1 MGASSD
7 YLNAAEP
14 RDVTVSTNS
23 EEIPL
28 VSQPQATEATSILV
42 AVTQTLIDVDGRTVR
57 NVRNDIYEI
66 TRTEYERLVDTQN
79 YQQLVQQ
86 PGGSQTV
93 NVQRRLT
100 VDVDTGYT
108 SVGSGAGNVT
118 VAGQSTYDF
127 ETSKLGGTISC
138 SGGKQQE
145 YGGSAPTLNRYDYAT
160 KEWYLAAAT
169 SASGDSYTISYTY
182 ESVGADLN
190 TPRPK
195 FRVSNPS
202 PSGGKDDSYIQV
214 ISYPTSAPQDNVLVA
229 GTANIVTPDASGYDQ
244 LQQVIYKVQPNPD
257 GSSVTTETRQVTGP
271 EREELRY
278 TPGTPTSLFN
288 PKQSVLMTAAGVFRV
303 PENLNSPFID
313 LYSYIQADINS

>member
-1 MGASSD
+1 MGASSN
-7 YLNAAEP
+7 YLNTAEP
-14 RDVTVSTNS
+14 RDVTVSTDS
-23 EEIPL
+23 QEIPL

-100 VDVDTGYT
+100 QEVPGPSGSVSGSTIYKARNYEFEASKFGGTITG
-108 SVGSGAGNVT
+108 SSAKQQQWGSGA
-118 VAGQSTYDF
+118 
-127 ETSKLGGTISC
+127 
-138 SGGKQQE
+138 
-145 YGGSAPTLNRYDYAT
+145 APSLSRYDYALKQFSFVHSFT
-160 KEWYLAAAT
+160 EGT
-169 SASGDSYTISYTY
+169 TSYTY
-182 ESVGADLN
+182 SAVQNPNDPN

-195 FRVSNPS
+195 FNVYNTGPE
-202 PSGGKDDSYIQV
+202 SGGEDYYVYSL
-214 ISYPTSAPQDNVLVA
+214 SWPTSTVKENVLVA
-229 GTANIVTPDASGYDQ
+229 GTASLQTPDTSGYDQ

-271 EREELRY
+271 ERQELRY